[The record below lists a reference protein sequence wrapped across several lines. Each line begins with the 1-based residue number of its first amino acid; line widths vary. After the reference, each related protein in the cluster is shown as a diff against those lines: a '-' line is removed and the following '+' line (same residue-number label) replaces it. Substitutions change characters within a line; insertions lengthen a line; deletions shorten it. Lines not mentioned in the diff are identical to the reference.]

1 LEIEDN
7 KTEMG
12 GANSDDAIT
21 PQALSTFLTWVL
33 SLIFIWEAHST
44 AVGWGTEMQAGR

>member
-1 LEIEDN
+1 MYTLEIEDN

-21 PQALSTFLTWVL
+21 PQALSTFLT
-33 SLIFIWEAHST
+33 
-44 AVGWGTEMQAGR
+44 